1 MEILVAA
8 GCLLAVALVALVVV
22 VAVHGH
28 RNEKRRLAA
37 ITGWAAAHRWR
48 FVPSP
53 AVDWHQRLPGRSHRG
68 VAWSVFG
75 AVAGRRVSVAEYH
88 YTESSTTGSGS
99 DATTHTTTHRYVV
112 AVAHLDRPLGRLTV
126 RHRDAFSRMGRAL
139 FGAEPVTG
147 DREFDK
153 RFVVEG
159 DIALPPS
166 FVPAHVAGVL
176 PPWSLHGAD
185 VMVWTPG
192 QVSDPATIPGY
203 ATAAL
208 HVADMLLGR
217 R

>member
-1 MEILVAA
+1 MEILAA
-8 GCLLAVALVALVVV
+8 VGCLLAVPLLVLLV
-22 VAVHGH
+22 VAVVRGH
-28 RNEKRRLAA
+28 ENEKRRLAA
-37 ITGWAAAHRWR
+37 VTGWAAAHGWQ

-53 AVDWHQRLPGRSHRG
+53 AVDWHQRLPGRSRRG
-68 VAWSVFG
+68 VAWSVLG
-75 AVAGRRVSVAEYH
+75 AVAGRRVSVAEYR
-88 YTESSTTGSGS
+88 YTESHTTGSGS
-99 DATTHTTTHRYVV
+99 SATTHTRTHRYVV
-112 AVAHLDRPLGRLTV
+112 AVVHLDRPLGRLTV

-166 FVPAHVAGVL
+166 FVPAHVAGAL

-192 QVSDPATIPGY
+192 RVADPAGIPGY
-203 ATAAL
+203 AAPAL
-208 HVADMLLGR
+208 HVADMLLGHR
-217 R
+217 